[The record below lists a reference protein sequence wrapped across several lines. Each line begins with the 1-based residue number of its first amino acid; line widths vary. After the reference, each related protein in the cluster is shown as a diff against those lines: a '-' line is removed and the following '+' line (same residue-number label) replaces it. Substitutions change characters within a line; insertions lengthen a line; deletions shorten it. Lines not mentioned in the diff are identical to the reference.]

1 MMAPKN
7 GVNELSNLGFFLGLF
22 QQLWGWWIELGG
34 MNWIIFSEDWW
45 DTWIP
50 AWKIEERCFET
61 IICELTKKNKDR
73 IIGYVNLHSWFM
85 FLKYIFWCQVW
96 KHPTTS
102 NNHNNSNGNFGT
114 ATAFFSR
121 SARAHLHHLPLC
133 HPTLR
138 HGTTACPSG
147 EL

>member
-7 GVNELSNLGFFLGLF
+7 GVNELSNLFCFWPLSTTLRLVNWAWWYELNHFLRRLVEHMDSRMENRGKMF
-22 QQLWGWWIELGG
+22 
-34 MNWIIFSEDWW
+34 W
-45 DTWIP
+45 DDHMWVYWT
-50 AWKIEERCFET
+50 KIR
-61 IICELTKKNKDR
+61 
-73 IIGYVNLHSWFM
+73 IGYVNSHSWFM
-85 FLKYIFWCQVW
+85 FFKHIFWCQVW

-121 SARAHLHHLPLC
+121 SARAHLHHLPPC